1 LLAVIGIFLGSMS
14 LIVVFNITG
23 AVKKKATQEIE
34 KFGDNLITVVSG
46 QIIRAGRQKAFDI
59 AKTLTLGDVKV
70 LKSVLTDIIDIVPFI
85 NRTVVINYKENY
97 VTTNLL
103 AVGDNYF
110 TLKNLYI
117 DIGSAFDSFA
127 INNMFKLCVIGSEI
141 KKKLFVSPVNNV
153 DQQGIVGDMSGS
165 FRIGQSVLEGNIID
179 KYLNIYNSKFKVIG
193 ILKEKGVDF
202 SGANLDDVVII
213 PISTYMR
220 RLSNLDYID
229 GMDLKIKNYSIYE
242 ELKENIKRILRER
255 HKLKDVDEDDFTII
269 SPVEIKDLKT
279 QTINLVDTLGKIT
292 SIISFVI
299 GGLGIFSIMLLI
311 IGLRKIEI
319 GIKRAVGAKRK
330 DIFIQFIF
338 ESTFITL
345 SGAFIGI
352 IIGNII
358 TFTIYTFAKLP
369 YFFSL
374 KGFVLTILACVFI
387 GIFSGTYPA
396 IAASKLKPIDIIK

>member
-1 LLAVIGIFLGSMS
+1 MGSMS